1 MLAETLTAIEAL
13 PVAEALRS
21 GRWSYAAVNGAHVV
35 GVALLFGAIAPLD
48 LRLMGLWRWV
58 PIRTL
63 KRILVPVAVFG
74 LVLALAAGVLMFSIR
89 AGEYAAKPVF
99 LFKLALIVCAVA
111 NALLLR
117 LAAQWE
123 ASQDTVNA
131 VPPMR
136 LRVAGALSIVLWLAV
151 IACGRS
157 IAFVD

>member
-13 PVAEALRS
+13 PVAAALRA

-35 GVALLFGAIAPLD
+35 GIALLFGAIAPLD
-48 LRLMGLWRWV
+48 LRLMGFWRSI

-63 KRILVPVAVFG
+63 KRVLVPVAAAG
-74 LVLALAAGVLMFSIR
+74 LVLALAAGMLMFSIR
-89 AGEYAAKPVF
+89 ASEYAAKAVF
-99 LFKLALIVCAVA
+99 QFKLVLIVLAVA

-117 LAAQWE
+117 LAGQWE
-123 ASQDTVNA
+123 ASQDVVNLA
-131 VPPMR
+131 PPMR
-136 LRVAGALSIVLWLAV
+136 LRVAGALSIALWFAV